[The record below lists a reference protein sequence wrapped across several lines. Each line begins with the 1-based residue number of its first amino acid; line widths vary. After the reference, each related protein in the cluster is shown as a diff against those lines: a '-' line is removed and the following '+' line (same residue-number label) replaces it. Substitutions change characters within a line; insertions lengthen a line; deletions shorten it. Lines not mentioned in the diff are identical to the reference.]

1 MNTVTRIEDLAAE
14 ITDPLDDVLDLAFAK
29 LARRYKSMDRVNPDD
44 PNAQDVLMYLGLDTW
59 GEVVEQRN
67 ELGLSA
73 DILSL
78 FDTAP
83 DAEIKATAIT
93 AARGKKLETQRDAL
107 VAKVKAAS
115 AELDKAVSRVAE
127 LDKKLSELEVV
138 ITTSSY
144 GFMENDKE
152 KHATALNA
160 KAAALE
166 LKASLAPMIRKLRQE
181 KAKLVCEV
189 NVAEARVRTYAR
201 ADAIISINTGDA
213 IADAGVYAKVAGN
226 CIWSSATI
234 SNAIIEARLQLDA
247 DRLSASASAYDSIAE
262 KVDRLESSRNRM
274 LDLYAA
280 CETQFEATLE
290 SLPDATTNWVPSFP
304 FGFHKEL
311 LAAQAKINLAAAKR
325 AQDRS
330 AALARA
336 REEGFY

>member
-1 MNTVTRIEDLAAE
+1 MNTVTRIEDLAIE
-14 ITDPLDDVLDLAFAK
+14 SEPLDDMLMQAFTK
-29 LARRYKSMDRVNPDD
+29 LARRYKDMNHVNSDD
-44 PNAQDVLMYLGLDTW
+44 PNAQDVLTYLGLDTW
-59 GEVVEQRN
+59 GEVIEQRD

-78 FDTAP
+78 FDAAP
-83 DAEIKATAIT
+83 EAELKATAIT

-115 AELDKAVSRVAE
+115 AELDKVVSRVAE

-144 GFMENDKE
+144 GFMEGDKE
-152 KHATALNA
+152 KERAALNA

-166 LKASLAPMIRKLRQE
+166 LKASLAPMIRKIRKE

-201 ADAIISINTGDA
+201 ADSIISVNTGDA

-234 SNAIIEARLQLDA
+234 SNAIVEARLQLDA

-262 KVDRLESSRNRM
+262 RVDRLESSRNRM